1 MAIVDHISYSNHQQT
16 IQQYDESRTAAM
28 KLTQQALNNPV
39 AIGIGVVFII
49 LLGVTSL
56 VKLPIQL
63 FPDIERP
70 RITIQTN
77 WRSASP
83 QEVESEIVEPQ
94 EQILQG
100 IPGLSSMVAFVN
112 RGNAFINLQF
122 GVGTNMEQ
130 TLIEVISRMTR
141 LPPMPADSTAPRIML
156 GGFGGGGPA
165 LTWFFLQALP
175 GNEQPIYDYFDY
187 VDSTIRPRLERIAGV
202 AGVQTFDNNNA
213 EEIQI
218 KFDPVK
224 AIEYGIQIPQLVNA
238 VSLSN
243 DVTGGFVDV
252 GKRQYT
258 LRFSGKYPVEQL
270 GELRLSAVDGSQI
283 RLGDIAVI
291 ERYRNDRFNRA
302 IQNGN
307 PAFGIRIDK
316 SNGANVLATLER
328 VKAEVDAIN
337 EELLAERDLVM
348 VQSFDASVFIYRAI
362 GLVTNNLFA
371 GVVLSLFVLWLFI
384 RKSRPTLII
393 AIAIPI
399 SLLVTFVVLNMLGRS
414 LNVISLAGLAFAVGM
429 VLDAAIVV
437 LENILRLRENGQ
449 NNSDSAVQGTSQ
461 VWGAMLA
468 STTTTVAI
476 FLPVFFLE
484 GVEGQLFG
492 DLALTIAIAVSVSL
506 LVAVI
511 LLPVIANHWIT
522 DKTFE
527 DRLLPRWQK
536 ITQAVMRWTATNRKR
551 MVLAFTLM
559 ALPVAI
565 SYVAIPTLDYLPPV
579 KRDAVDANLRFP
591 PGANMETIKK
601 EVVDPIVA
609 RLKPHMDGVK
619 QPYLKNYYIFYGPG
633 GGGMGVRALD
643 QSRVNELLDL
653 VLNEVL
659 VDLPDTT
666 AFASQGNLFGGF
678 NGGRSVSMHLQSK
691 DDRALLAVARD
702 GVKWIEAAI
711 PDAQVQTNPGLEL
724 AQPELRL
731 TPNDREIFEQGWT
744 RRDLSTVVRTLGD
757 GLYVGEHFD
766 GSKRINMILKSA
778 GWDDPDNLG
787 DVPIV
792 TAAGHI
798 TQLNQLVDINRT
810 VGPSNLRRINGE
822 RTVSLDIAPPDGWS
836 LEQTIAALSASVEPK
851 IRAAL
856 PDDGV
861 VLYGNNVSQLQ
872 QTISIMGQNFAFALL
887 ILFLLLAALFRSAKD
902 SLLVLVTVPLATVGG
917 VLALQLLN
925 RVVFQPLDLL
935 TMIGFVILLGLVVN
949 NAILLVHHTRLAE
962 AAGKCRRAAVE
973 QALQLRLRPIFM
985 STLTSFFGMLP
996 LLLVPG
1002 EGSVIYRGLAAVIVG
1017 GLGVSTLF
1025 TIVLLPCL
1033 LQFSK
1038 ADFGWQSAKNKI
1050 MSAPADPKYREAL

>member
-1 MAIVDHISYSNHQQT
+1 MKF
-16 IQQYDESRTAAM
+16 TA
-28 KLTQQALNNPV
+28 QALKNPA
-39 AIGIGVVFII
+39 AIGIGVIFIVF
-49 LLGVTSL
+49 LGVISL
-56 VKLPIQL
+56 YKLPVQL

-70 RITIQTN
+70 RISIQTN

-94 EQILQG
+94 EQILRG
-100 IPGLSSMVAFVN
+100 IPGLSSLNAFVN
-112 RGNAFINLQF
+112 RGNAFINLEF
-122 GVGTNMEQ
+122 GVDTNMEQ

-141 LPPMPADSTAPRIML
+141 LPPLPADATPPRIML

-175 GNEQPIYDYFDY
+175 ENERHIYDYFEY
-187 VDSTIRPRLERIAGV
+187 VDSTIRPRLESIPGV
-202 AGVQTFDNNNA
+202 SSVQTFDNNNA

-218 KFDPVK
+218 RFDPVK

-258 LRFSGKYPVEQL
+258 LRFSGKYPIEQL
-270 GELRLSAVDGSQI
+270 NDLTLAAADGTRI
-283 RLGDIAVI
+283 RLGDIAVV
-291 ERYRNDRFNRA
+291 ERFRNDRFNRA

-307 PAFGIRIDK
+307 PAFSIRIDK
-316 SNGANVLATLER
+316 ANGANVLATLER
-328 VKAEVDAIN
+328 VKAEVDRIN
-337 EELLAERDLVM
+337 EDILADEQLVM

-362 GLVTNNLFA
+362 SLVTNNLFA
-371 GVVLSLFVLWLFI
+371 GVVLSLTVLWLFI
-384 RKSRPTLII
+384 RRGRPTMII
-393 AIAIPI
+393 AVAIPI
-399 SLLVTFVVLNMLGRS
+399 SLLVTFVVLNALGRS

-437 LENILRLRENGQ
+437 LENILRLREGGQ
-449 NNSDSAVQGTSQ
+449 DNHESSLQGTAQ
-461 VWGAMLA
+461 VWGALLA

-476 FLPVFFLE
+476 FLPVFFLD

-506 LVAVI
+506 LVAVV
-511 LLPVIANHWIT
+511 LLPLLAKVWIVDRKLD
-522 DKTFE
+522 DK
-527 DRLLPRWQK
+527 LAKRWQQ
-536 ITQAVMRWTATNRKR
+536 ITGAVMRWTSTNRKR
-551 MVLAFTLM
+551 VVLTFVLM
-559 ALPVAI
+559 FVPVAVTW
-565 SYVAIPTLDYLPPV
+565 VAVPTLDYLPPV

-591 PGANMETIKK
+591 PGANMETIKR

-609 RLKPHMDGVK
+609 RLKPHMDGEK

-633 GGGMGVRALD
+633 GGGMGIRALD
-643 QSRVNELLDL
+643 QSRVNELLDV

-659 VDLPDTT
+659 VDLPDTN

-691 DDRALLAVARD
+691 DDRALLDVAKE
-702 GVKWIEAAI
+702 GITWIEAAI
-711 PDAQVQTNPGLEL
+711 PGARVQPNPGLDL
-724 AQPELRL
+724 AEPELRL
-731 TPNDREIFEQGWT
+731 TPNDREIFEQGWS

-766 GSKRINMILKSA
+766 GSKRINMILRA
-778 GWDDPDNLG
+778 EGWNDPDNLG
-787 DVPIV
+787 DVPVV
-792 TAAGHI
+792 TPAGNI
-798 TQLNQLVDINRT
+798 TQISQLVDISRT

-822 RTVSLDIAPPDGWS
+822 RTVSLDIVPPDGWS
-836 LEQTIAALSASVEPK
+836 LEQTIAVLETAVEPK
-851 IRAAL
+851 IRGVL
-856 PDDGV
+856 PADGV
-861 VLYGNNVSQLQ
+861 ILYGNNVSQLQ
-872 QTISIMGQNFAFALL
+872 STIQVMGQNFAFALL
-887 ILFLLLAALFRSAKD
+887 ILFLLLAGLFRSAKD

-925 RVVFQPLDLL
+925 RFVFQPLDLL

-962 AAGKCRRAAVE
+962 AAGQIRQMAVE
-973 QALQLRLRPIFM
+973 QALRLRLRPIFM

-996 LLLVPG
+996 LLLIPG

-1017 GLGVSTLF
+1017 GLAVSTIF

-1033 LQFSK
+1033 LQFK
-1038 ADFGWQSAKNKI
+1038 RTDFGLSIQRKERTTSAV
-1050 MSAPADPKYREAL
+1050 ADQYREVL